1 MSRRKSFDCWWRRP
15 YAIQSAPSL
24 MCLILLRVCCFI
36 ATRKLMP
43 VISCAAWEIHCMR
56 LPRKSSAF
64 SIGLVAPSQYV
75 YSNLIQVHGC
85 SRLNMHTKYHRKIYT
100 CTWKIR
106 SKRWDAWMVSA
117 NKLNI
122 WVNNNERKFWKANS
136 SVRAYGCSSAQA
148 RQPARVCGS
157 YGHIVHESRQSNTH
171 PLYAYQ
177 LLIPLLLELVPWL
190 IGLILVRVFSW
201 SSRVTC
207 LAE

>member
-122 WVNNNERKFWKANS
+122 WVNNNEKILKSKLICTSVWMFLCPSKAACAS
-136 SVRAYGCSSAQA
+136 
-148 RQPARVCGS
+148 
-157 YGHIVHESRQSNTH
+157 
-171 PLYAYQ
+171 L
-177 LLIPLLLELVPWL
+177 W
-190 IGLILVRVFSW
+190 LVRPHRPWIPS
-201 SSRVTC
+201 
-207 LAE
+207 E